1 MSQIAL
7 ALRQPIYRR
16 AKWLFQ
22 EWHEHRAALVLGSG
36 QRRSYLPESLRIP
49 PRREVIGIVLGV
61 FFLIKR
67 GYRIRHKIDV
77 HNVDLVARTERQ
89 YRQPCQEHKCPHYV
103 ELRRLCPPAV
113 SQNNTWP
120 KNRDMDILQ
129 QLSDH
134 VLASF
139 FCACAW

>member
-49 PRREVIGIVLGV
+49 PRREVIGIVLRA
-61 FFLIKR
+61 FFLMKR

-89 YRQPCQEHKCPHYV
+89 YRQPCQEHKCPHHV
-103 ELRRLCPPAV
+103 ALQCLSPPGAPP
-113 SQNNTWP
+113 TTT
-120 KNRDMDILQ
+120 L
-129 QLSDH
+129 
-134 VLASF
+134 
-139 FCACAW
+139 

>member
-49 PRREVIGIVLGV
+49 PRREVIGIVLRA
-61 FFLIKR
+61 FFLMKR

-77 HNVDLVARTERQ
+77 HNVGLVARTERP
-89 YRQPCQEHKCPHYV
+89 YRKPCEEHASPHHV
-103 ELRRLCPPAV
+103 VLRRLSRPALA
-113 SQNNTWP
+113 QNFTEL
-120 KNRDMDILQ
+120 KSLCRDCRVR
-129 QLSDH
+129 LS
-134 VLASF
+134 
-139 FCACAW
+139 